1 MIKIEK
7 TALDGVLVITPPVV
21 YEDHRGT
28 NTESYN
34 EKIYKEAG
42 IKTDFVLDSVSTSR
56 KNVIRGIH
64 GDSYTTKLISCL
76 YGSFYFVVVNN
87 DPESSQYRKWI
98 SLTIS
103 DKNRL
108 QVLVPPKFGNAH
120 LVMSDYGVFSYK
132 LDAYYDI
139 TTQFTLPWN
148 SSYLNIWWPIKNPI
162 LSQRDALL

>member
-21 YEDHRGT
+21 HEDYRGT

-34 EKIYKEAG
+34 EKIYKESG
-42 IKTDFVLDSVSTSR
+42 IKTNFVLDSVSTSR
-56 KNVIRGIH
+56 QHVIRGIH
-64 GDSYTTKLISCL
+64 GDDHTTKLISCL

-148 SSYLNIWWPIKNPI
+148 SKDLNIWWPIKNPI
-162 LSQRDALL
+162 LSERDALL

>member
-64 GDSYTTKLISCL
+64 GDSHTTKLVYTEVSIL
-76 YGSFYFVVVNN
+76 L
-87 DPESSQYRKWI
+87 
-98 SLTIS
+98 SLTMIQ
-103 DKNRL
+103 NL
-108 QVLVPPKFGNAH
+108 H
-120 LVMSDYGVFSYK
+120 
-132 LDAYYDI
+132 
-139 TTQFTLPWN
+139 
-148 SSYLNIWWPIKNPI
+148 NIANGF
-162 LSQRDALL
+162 L

>member
-34 EKIYKEAG
+34 EKIYKDSG
-42 IKTDFVLDSVSTSR
+42 IKTNFVLDSVSTSR

-64 GDSYTTKLISCL
+64 GDSHTTKLISCL

-120 LVMSDYGVFSYK
+120 LVVSDYGVFSYK
-132 LDAYYDI
+132 LDQYYDI
-139 TTQFTLPWN
+139 STQFTLPWN
-148 SSYLNIWWPIKNPI
+148 SPDLNIWWPIKNPI
-162 LSQRDALL
+162 LSQRDSLL